1 LKILVAGCAGFI
13 GSHLSER
20 LLAENHEIIGL
31 DNFSPF
37 YDRKIKERNLSYLIN
52 HDRFTF
58 YELDIL
64 NKEQLF
70 EKIPKDIEL
79 IVNLASRAGVRPS
92 IEQEEIYL
100 DVNIKGNLNLL
111 QLSKVCNCKKYF
123 FASSSSIYGNNISG
137 QPSKE
142 SENSDKPISPYAFT
156 KRAAELMNY
165 YYHELYNID
174 IINARFFTVYG
185 PRQRPDLAIHKFIK
199 LLEND
204 QAIEIYGDGKTS
216 RDYTYI
222 DDIVDGIIKSIAYLK
237 DNQKVYETVNLG
249 NSKPL
254 RLDDLVNT
262 IAMGLKLKPKINYRD
277 FQEGD
282 VNHTNADISHARK
295 ILGYDPRTDIKAG
308 ILKFISWYKSF
319 N

>member
-1 LKILVAGCAGFI
+1 MKILVAGCAGFI

-20 LLAENHEIIGL
+20 LLEENHELIGL

-37 YDRKIKERNLSYLIN
+37 YDRKIKERNLNDLFDHSS
-52 HDRFTF
+52 FTF
-58 YELDIL
+58 FELDIL
-64 NKEQLF
+64 DKEELF
-70 EKIPKDIEL
+70 NKIPKDVDL

-111 QLSKVCNCKKYF
+111 QLSKACNCKKYF
-123 FASSSSIYGNNISG
+123 FASSSSIYGNNVSG
-137 QPSKE
+137 EPSRE

-156 KRAAELMNY
+156 KRSAELMNF

-185 PRQRPDLAIHKFIK
+185 PRQRPDLAIHKFIH

-204 QAIEIYGDGKTS
+204 QPIEIYGDGRTS
-216 RDYTYI
+216 RDYTFI
-222 DDIVDGIIKSIAYLK
+222 DDIVDGIIRAISYLK
-237 DNQKVYETVNLG
+237 KHQNVYETINLG

-262 IAMGLKLKPKINYRD
+262 IAKGLNIEPTIHYKD

-282 VNHTNADISHARK
+282 VNFTNADISRAK
-295 ILGYDPRTDIKAG
+295 ELLGYAPKTDVKEG
-308 ILKFISWYKSF
+308 ILKFIKWYKSLY
-319 N
+319 